1 MLDSPLLNI
10 AYWHD
15 LLKSTSLGKISLK
28 LKISIKPN
36 QLHYPTWNPWLKITE
51 RPLFKHPVKTSKG
64 FGDFKHPLKTSIQA
78 KWVETFR
85 QLAPSKIF
93 RKSVPSYAKSNWEL
107 RVQEGK
113 TERVWIYV
121 TIKKKVKTLVSIFWS
136 HSQFGLYILMT
147 INLVPII
154 LNL

>member
-85 QLAPSKIF
+85 QLAPSKVF
-93 RKSVPSYAKSNWEL
+93 RKLVPSYAKKCL
-107 RVQEGK
+107 RVESPGGK
-113 TERVWIYV
+113 DRKSLNICNYL
-121 TIKKKVKTLVSIFWS
+121 KKKLKTPF
-136 HSQFGLYILMT
+136 
-147 INLVPII
+147 
-154 LNL
+154 